1 MHLAAQTMG
10 HQRCITGTL
19 GAVLAGAC
27 QVANAAPLVFSP
39 FGLGILDLAVGKYI
53 YEQARAQGTHRPIPD
68 FFYERTRW

>member
-1 MHLAAQTMG
+1 MRH
-10 HQRCITGTL
+10 
-19 GAVLAGAC
+19 
-27 QVANAAPLVFSP
+27 PLVFSP